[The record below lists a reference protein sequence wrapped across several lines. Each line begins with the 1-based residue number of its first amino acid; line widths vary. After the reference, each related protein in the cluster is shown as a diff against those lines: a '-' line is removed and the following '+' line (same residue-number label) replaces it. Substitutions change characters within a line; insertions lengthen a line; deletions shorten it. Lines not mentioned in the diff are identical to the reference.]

1 MRPLDTEPGSPSKR
15 SVFRPVFWPL
25 IGFLVLACLLA
36 VGLTLN
42 PRELPSPLVG
52 RPAPAFALPRLDAPE
67 RNFSPAEMRGKVWLL
82 NVWAS
87 WCVACRQEH
96 PMLVEMARNEA
107 ITLVGLNYKEMRGDV
122 EFDQDRISPDA
133 EKSLAVERAR
143 AWLARYGD
151 PYALSALDL
160 DGRVGIDYGVYGVPE
175 TFVIDRQGTIRGKHI
190 GPVTPEAFSG
200 KILPLVTELSK

>member
-1 MRPLDTEPGSPSKR
+1 MNRFL
-15 SVFRPVFWPL
+15 WPL
-25 IGFLVLACLLA
+25 IGFLVLAGFLA

-52 RPAPAFALPRLDAPE
+52 KPAPAFALPRLDAPG

-87 WCVACRQEH
+87 WCPSCRQEH
-96 PMLVEMARNEA
+96 PMLVEMAGNPA
-107 ITLVGLNYKEMRGDV
+107 IALVGLNYKEVRGDAGV
-122 EFDQDRISPDA
+122 DMDRISPDA
-133 EKSLAVERAR
+133 EKSLAVERAQ
-143 AWLARYGD
+143 AWLERYGN

-175 TFVIDRQGTIRGKHI
+175 TFVIDKVGVIRWKHI

-200 KILPLVTELSK
+200 KILPLVRELSK